1 MGMKNMNIPVLG
13 KIELRSLGIGIGL
26 LVIGMGS
33 FAGTNG
39 KFFGI
44 EVNQPQKY
52 LLGNSWM
59 QVIGGFCILSGVFM
73 MIKSNEATKDLLNRI
88 KKLPG
93 VGDVVEITE
102 TQTTI

>member
-1 MGMKNMNIPVLG
+1 MDIDMPLVG
-13 KIELRSLGIGIGL
+13 KTELRSLLVGTGL
-26 LVIGMGS
+26 LIIGMGA
-33 FAGTNG
+33 FVGTNG

-73 MIKSNEATKDLLNRI
+73 MIKSNEATKDLLNRV
-88 KKLPG
+88 KKIPI
-93 VGDVVEITE
+93 VGDAVEITE

>member
-1 MGMKNMNIPVLG
+1 MDMPVLG
-13 KIELRSLGIGIGL
+13 KLDIRELLVGTGL

-44 EVNQPQKY
+44 EINQSQKY
-52 LLGNSWM
+52 LGGFSWI
-59 QVIGGFCILSGVFM
+59 QVIGVFCGIAGVFM
-73 MIKSNEATKDLLNRI
+73 MIKSNEATKDLLSRV
-88 KKLPG
+88 KKIPG

>member
-1 MGMKNMNIPVLG
+1 MNMPVLG
-13 KIELRSLGIGIGL
+13 KLDIRELLVGTGL

-44 EVNQPQKY
+44 EVNQTQKY

-73 MIKSNEATKDLLNRI
+73 MIKSNEATKDLLNRV

>member
-1 MGMKNMNIPVLG
+1 MKNMNMPVLG
-13 KIELRSLGIGIGL
+13 KLDIRELLVGTGL

-44 EVNQPQKY
+44 EVNQPQDY
-52 LLGNSWM
+52 LLGRSWM
-59 QVIGGFCILSGVFM
+59 QVIGLFTILAGGFM
-73 MIKSNEATKDLLNRI
+73 MIKSNEATKDLLNRV
-88 KKLPG
+88 KKIPI
-93 VGDVVEITE
+93 VGDAVEITE